1 MKGLYRFLMLITL
14 FISAGITSVYA
25 QDDGKRRITGTV
37 TDENGQPLPGAY
49 VYIKGTEVG
58 TTTNLDGMYV
68 IDINQTDELTFSFI
82 SYLEQTIKPRSSSN
96 TLNVSLKPDTNALE
110 EAVAVAYGAQKRQ
123 AIVSS
128 LSTITTD
135 DLKVTSTNI
144 TSSIQGQLPGLIA
157 VQRNAEPGRDDAEFW
172 IRGVSSFKGGTSP
185 LVLVDGVERS
195 ITDLDADEIESFS
208 LLKDA
213 AATAMYGAEGA
224 NGVILVT
231 TKRGHIGKQQISLR
245 VEQNL
250 SVPYRIPDFVDS
262 WDYMRL
268 ANEALVN
275 DGMEPMYSDDVI
287 DLHESGADPDL
298 YPNAQWTDLI
308 ARTIHGQRYTL
319 SFRGGTENAKYF
331 VTGGYQQKD
340 GVFKKN
346 PESKYNSNFSYDRF
360 NLRSNIDL
368 KVSKTTQL
376 SIDLAGQYTA
386 RRTANRSPDD
396 VFVFMLHT
404 PPHLFPMV
412 YSDGTVSTYPG
423 GETDGN
429 NRNPYYMLYQ
439 QGYRR
444 EFQTNIQSRVNLRQ
458 DLHFITEGLSARGAV
473 SFDLE
478 NTLSKL
484 RNYGP
489 SKYHATGRDPET
501 GALIYNQIVAGSPDV
516 KEVEITGNTYD
527 RQIYVEA
534 ALEYNNTFAGKHA
547 VGAMLLY
554 NQKERQKNGEALVY
568 RTQGLVGRITYGYD
582 NRYFIEA
589 NFGYTGSE
597 TFAKKNRFGFFP
609 AVGASY
615 MISNESWYPEG
626 LKRVLSSAK
635 VRASFGRTGNDD
647 TGTSRFL
654 YRATFSESG
663 HTFNQGISSGGAT
676 NGLGA
681 GIYDLQFE
689 NLTLGWEI
697 EDKTNVGLDL
707 SFFNRAIQIQADY
720 FYNIRSAILLQ
731 RNTIPQY
738 AGFHQNP
745 WQNYGRVRNQGLDAS
760 IDMMKSFGD
769 WKVSARGTFTFA
781 RNKVLEIDELTPS
794 EEYQRVT
801 GTRINE
807 QELYIAER
815 LYTIDDFIVT
825 KNDNGTDAYTLRP
838 GLPQPALGGIIGPG
852 DIKYVDMNHDGII
865 DTNDKVRG
873 VGHPYQTPE
882 INFGFGFNVEWKG
895 IYASVFFSGVANT
908 SILLA
913 SGNSTFWPFNWGVEK
928 GNYRTAF
935 LDRWTTENPS
945 QDVVYPR
952 LHVGYGS
959 RAPGGS
965 VMVRSSASRMQ
976 RSDTSFLKR
985 PSGPSRSADCVS
997 ICSERTSACSTISSS
1012 GILNRVTGT
1021 RESAILCSIHSL
1033 SEFNLTSKKDK
1044 YEKIYIEN
1052 YSCRSSCS
1060 RRDYFVR
1067 LS

>member
-14 FISAGITSVYA
+14 FISAGMTSVYA

-49 VYIKGTEVG
+49 VYIKGTDVG

-82 SYLEQTIKPRSSSN
+82 SYLEQTIKPRSASN

-250 SVPYRIPDFVDS
+250 SIPYRIPDFVDS

-429 NRNPYYMLYQ
+429 NRNPYFMLYQ

-516 KEVEITGNTYD
+516 KQVEITGNTYD

-554 NQKERQKNGEALVY
+554 NQKERQKNNEALVY

-952 LHVGYGS
+952 LHVGYGNS
-959 RAPGGS
+959 INDEPSTWWLRDG
-965 VMVRSSASRMQ
+965 
-976 RSDTSFLKR
+976 SFLRLKNAEIGYVLPEKALR
-985 PSGPSRSADCVS
+985 TLKISGLRIYLLGENLCVFDH
-997 ICSERTSACSTISSS
+997 IKFWDPEQ
-1012 GILNRVTGT
+1012 GNRNKGV
-1021 RESAILCSIHSL
+1021 SYPMQHSFTL
-1033 SEFNLTSKKDK
+1033 GVQLDF
-1044 YEKIYIEN
+1044 
-1052 YSCRSSCS
+1052 
-1060 RRDYFVR
+1060 
-1067 LS
+1067 

>member
-96 TLNVSLKPDTNALE
+96 TLNVSLKPDTNAIE

-275 DGMEPMYSDDVI
+275 DGMEPLYSGDVI

-516 KEVEITGNTYD
+516 KQVEITGNTYD

-554 NQKERQKNGEALVY
+554 NQKERQKNNEALVY

-663 HTFNQGISSGGAT
+663 HTFNQGITSGGAN

-952 LHVGYGS
+952 LHVGYGNS
-959 RAPGGS
+959 INDEPSTWWLRDG
-965 VMVRSSASRMQ
+965 
-976 RSDTSFLKR
+976 SFLRLKNAEIGYVLPEKALR
-985 PSGPSRSADCVS
+985 TLKISGLRIYLLGENLCVFDH
-997 ICSERTSACSTISSS
+997 IKFWDPEQ
-1012 GILNRVTGT
+1012 GNRNKGV
-1021 RESAILCSIHSL
+1021 SYPMQHSFTL
-1033 SEFNLTSKKDK
+1033 GVQLDF
-1044 YEKIYIEN
+1044 
-1052 YSCRSSCS
+1052 
-1060 RRDYFVR
+1060 
-1067 LS
+1067 

>member
-82 SYLEQTIKPRSSSN
+82 SYLEQTIKPRSASN

-275 DGMEPMYSDDVI
+275 DGMEPLYSDDVI

-423 GETDGN
+423 GETDAN

-516 KEVEITGNTYD
+516 KQVEITGNTYD

-554 NQKERQKNGEALVY
+554 NQKERQKNNEALVY

-825 KNDNGTDAYTLRP
+825 KNDNGSDAYTLRP

-952 LHVGYGS
+952 LHVGYGNS
-959 RAPGGS
+959 INDEPSTWWLRDG
-965 VMVRSSASRMQ
+965 
-976 RSDTSFLKR
+976 SFLRLKNAEIGYVLPEKALR
-985 PSGPSRSADCVS
+985 TLKISGLRIYLLGENLCVFDH
-997 ICSERTSACSTISSS
+997 IKFWDPEQ
-1012 GILNRVTGT
+1012 GNRNKGV
-1021 RESAILCSIHSL
+1021 SYPMQHSFTL
-1033 SEFNLTSKKDK
+1033 GVQLDF
-1044 YEKIYIEN
+1044 
-1052 YSCRSSCS
+1052 
-1060 RRDYFVR
+1060 
-1067 LS
+1067 

>member
-1 MKGLYRFLMLITL
+1 MKGINKFLLFITL
-14 FISAGITSVYA
+14 FISAGISSVYA

-37 TDENGQPLPGAY
+37 SDENGQPLPGAY
-49 VYIKGTEVG
+49 VYIKDTQVG
-58 TTTNLDGMYV
+58 TTANLDGMYV
-68 IDINQTDELTFSFI
+68 IDIDPSDELTFSFI
-82 SYLEQTIKPRSSSN
+82 GYLEQTLKPGKGS
-96 TLNVSLKPDTNALE
+96 TLNVSLQPDSNAIE

-123 AIVSS
+123 AVVSA

-195 ITDLDADEIESFS
+195 ISDLDADEIDSFS

-245 VEQNL
+245 VEQNI

-268 ANEALVN
+268 ANEASFN
-275 DGMEPMYSDDVI
+275 DGLDPTKYPDDLI
-287 DLHESGADPDL
+287 ALYESNADPDL
-298 YPNAQWTDLI
+298 YPNSQWTDLI
-308 ARTIHGQRYTL
+308 ARTVHGQRYTL
-319 SFRGGTENAKYF
+319 NFRGGTENAKYF
-331 VTGGYQQKD
+331 VSAGYQQKD

-376 SIDLAGQYTA
+376 SVDLAGQYTM

-404 PPHLFPMV
+404 PPHLFPFV
-412 YSDGTVSTYPG
+412 YSDGSVSTYEK
-423 GETDGN
+423 ETDGN

-458 DLHFITEGLSARGAV
+458 DLKFITEGLSARAAV

-478 NTLSKL
+478 ETLYKL
-484 RNYGP
+484 RDYHP
-489 SKYHATGRDPET
+489 SKYHALSRDETTGE
-501 GALIYNQIVAGSPDV
+501 LILNTVYNGSPDV
-516 KEVEITGNTYD
+516 DQVKITSSGYD
-527 RQIYVEA
+527 RQIYIEA
-534 ALEYNNTFAGKHA
+534 AIEYNRTFAGKHA
-547 VGAMLLY
+547 VGAMVLY
-554 NQKERQKNGEALVY
+554 NQKERQKYNDALTY
-568 RTQGLVGRITYGYD
+568 RTQGLVGRVTYGYD

-609 AVGASY
+609 AVGVSY

-626 LKRVLSSAK
+626 LKNVLSSAK
-635 VRASFGRTGNDD
+635 IRASVGRTGNDD

-663 HTFNQGISSGGAT
+663 HTFNQGITSGGAS

-731 RNTIPQY
+731 RNTIPGY

-745 WQNYGRVRNQGLDAS
+745 WQNYGRVRNQGVDAS
-760 IDMMKSFGD
+760 IDMMKQFGD
-769 WKVSARGTFTFA
+769 WKISARGTFTFA

-815 LYTIDDFIVT
+815 LYTEDDFIRST
-825 KNDNGTDAYTLRP
+825 NTNGTYAYTLRP

-873 VGHPYQTPE
+873 VGHPYKNPE
-882 INFGFGFNVEWKG
+882 INYGFGFNVEWKG

-908 SILLA
+908 SVLLA

-935 LDRWTTENPS
+935 LDRWTAENPR
-945 QDVVYPR
+945 QDVTYPR
-952 LHVGYGS
+952 LHVGYGNS
-959 RAPGGS
+959 INDEPSTWWLRDG
-965 VMVRSSASRMQ
+965 
-976 RSDTSFLKR
+976 SFLRLKNAEIGYVLPEKALKTLR
-985 PSGPSRSADCVS
+985 ISGLRIYLLGENLAVFDHIKFWDPEQGNRNKGVS
-997 ICSERTSACSTISSS
+997 YPMS
-1012 GILNRVTGT
+1012 
-1021 RESAILCSIHSL
+1021 HSFTL
-1033 SEFNLTSKKDK
+1033 GVELDF
-1044 YEKIYIEN
+1044 
-1052 YSCRSSCS
+1052 
-1060 RRDYFVR
+1060 
-1067 LS
+1067 

>member
-82 SYLEQTIKPRSSSN
+82 SYLEQTIKPRSASN

-516 KEVEITGNTYD
+516 KQVEITGNTYD

-554 NQKERQKNGEALVY
+554 NQKERQKNNEALVY

-873 VGHPYQTPE
+873 VGHPYKTPE

-952 LHVGYGS
+952 LHVGYGNS
-959 RAPGGS
+959 INDEPSTWWLRDG
-965 VMVRSSASRMQ
+965 
-976 RSDTSFLKR
+976 SFLRLKNAEIGYVLPEKALR
-985 PSGPSRSADCVS
+985 TLKISGLRIYLLGENLCVFDH
-997 ICSERTSACSTISSS
+997 IKFWDPEQ
-1012 GILNRVTGT
+1012 GNRNKGV
-1021 RESAILCSIHSL
+1021 SYPMQHSFTL
-1033 SEFNLTSKKDK
+1033 GVQLDF
-1044 YEKIYIEN
+1044 
-1052 YSCRSSCS
+1052 
-1060 RRDYFVR
+1060 
-1067 LS
+1067 

>member
-82 SYLEQTIKPRSSSN
+82 SYLEQTIKPRSASN

-275 DGMEPMYSDDVI
+275 DGMEPMYSGDVI

-423 GETDGN
+423 GETDAN

-516 KEVEITGNTYD
+516 KQVEITGNTYD

-554 NQKERQKNGEALVY
+554 NQKERQKNNEALVY

-825 KNDNGTDAYTLRP
+825 KNDNGSDAYTLRP

-952 LHVGYGS
+952 LHVGYGNS
-959 RAPGGS
+959 INDEPSTWWLRDG
-965 VMVRSSASRMQ
+965 
-976 RSDTSFLKR
+976 SFLRLKNAEIGYVLPEKALR
-985 PSGPSRSADCVS
+985 TLKISGLRIYLLGENLCVFDH
-997 ICSERTSACSTISSS
+997 IKFWDPEQ
-1012 GILNRVTGT
+1012 GNRNKGV
-1021 RESAILCSIHSL
+1021 SYPMQHSFTL
-1033 SEFNLTSKKDK
+1033 GVQLDF
-1044 YEKIYIEN
+1044 
-1052 YSCRSSCS
+1052 
-1060 RRDYFVR
+1060 
-1067 LS
+1067 

>member
-110 EAVAVAYGAQKRQ
+110 EAIAVAYGAQKRQ

-262 WDYMRL
+262 WDYMKL

-275 DGMEPMYSDDVI
+275 DGMEPMYSG
-287 DLHESGADPDL
+287 DLINLYESGADPDL

-376 SIDLAGQYTA
+376 SIDLAGQYTT

-423 GETDGN
+423 GETDAN

-501 GALIYNQIVAGSPDV
+501 GELIYNQIVAGSPDV
-516 KEVEITGNTYD
+516 KQVEITGNTYD

-554 NQKERQKNGEALVY
+554 NQKERQKNNEALVY

-760 IDMMKSFGD
+760 VDMMKSFGD
-769 WKVSARGTFTFA
+769 WKISARGTFTFA

-825 KNDNGTDAYTLRP
+825 KNDNGTDSYTLRP

-852 DIKYVDMNHDGII
+852 DIKYVDMNHDGVI

-873 VGHPYQTPE
+873 VGHPYKTPE

-895 IYASVFFSGVANT
+895 LYASVFFSGVANT

-935 LDRWTTENPS
+935 LNRWTTENPS

-952 LHVGYGS
+952 LHVGYGNS
-959 RAPGGS
+959 INDEPSTWWLRDG
-965 VMVRSSASRMQ
+965 
-976 RSDTSFLKR
+976 SFLRLKNAEIGYVLPEKALR
-985 PSGPSRSADCVS
+985 TLKISGLRIYLLGENLCVFDH
-997 ICSERTSACSTISSS
+997 IKFWDPEQ
-1012 GILNRVTGT
+1012 GNRNKGV
-1021 RESAILCSIHSL
+1021 SYPMQHSFTL
-1033 SEFNLTSKKDK
+1033 GVQLDF
-1044 YEKIYIEN
+1044 
-1052 YSCRSSCS
+1052 
-1060 RRDYFVR
+1060 
-1067 LS
+1067 

>member
-275 DGMEPMYSDDVI
+275 DGMEPLYSGDVI

-516 KEVEITGNTYD
+516 KQVEITGNTYD

-554 NQKERQKNGEALVY
+554 NQKERQKNNEALVY

-825 KNDNGTDAYTLRP
+825 KNDNDTDAYTLRP

-952 LHVGYGS
+952 LHVGYGNS
-959 RAPGGS
+959 INDEPSTWWLRDG
-965 VMVRSSASRMQ
+965 
-976 RSDTSFLKR
+976 SFLRLKNAEIGYVLPEKALR
-985 PSGPSRSADCVS
+985 TLKISGLRIYLLGENLCVFDH
-997 ICSERTSACSTISSS
+997 IKFWDPEQ
-1012 GILNRVTGT
+1012 GNRNKGV
-1021 RESAILCSIHSL
+1021 SYPMQHSFTL
-1033 SEFNLTSKKDK
+1033 GVQLDF
-1044 YEKIYIEN
+1044 
-1052 YSCRSSCS
+1052 
-1060 RRDYFVR
+1060 
-1067 LS
+1067 

>member
-1 MKGLYRFLMLITL
+1 MKGLYRFLMLIAL
-14 FISAGITSVYA
+14 FVSAGISSVYA

-68 IDINQTDELTFSFI
+68 IDINPRDELTFSFI
-82 SYLEQTIKPRSSSN
+82 SYLEQTIRPTSSSN
-96 TLNVSLKPDTNALE
+96 TLNVTLQPDSNALE
-110 EAVAVAYGAQKRQ
+110 EAIAVAYGAQKRQ

-268 ANEALVN
+268 ANEALWN
-275 DGMEPMYSDDVI
+275 DGMEPMYSDELI
-287 DLHESGADPDL
+287 DLYESGVDPDL

-308 ARTIHGQRYTL
+308 ARTIHGQRYTA
-319 SFRGGTENAKYF
+319 SFRGGTENARYF

-346 PESKYNSNFSYDRF
+346 PESLYNSNFSYDRF

-368 KVSKTTQL
+368 RVSKTTQL
-376 SIDLAGQYTA
+376 SVDLSAQYTA

-412 YSDGTVSTYPG
+412 YSNGAVSTYPN
-423 GETDGN
+423 GETDAN

-444 EFQTNIQSRVNLRQ
+444 EFQTNIQSKVNLRQ

-489 SKYHATGRDPET
+489 TKYHASARDPQT
-501 GALIYNQIVAGSPDV
+501 GELILKQIVPGSPDV

-527 RQIYVEA
+527 RQIYIEA

-547 VGAMLLY
+547 VGGMLLY

-568 RTQGLVGRITYGYD
+568 RTQGLVGRVTYGYD

-615 MISNESWYPEG
+615 MISNESWYPAG
-626 LKRVLSSAK
+626 LKDVLSSAK
-635 VRASFGRTGNDD
+635 IRASFGRTGNDD
-647 TGTSRFL
+647 TGGSRFL

-663 HTFNQGISSGGAT
+663 HTFNQGINQGGGT
-676 NGLGA
+676 NSVGGA

-689 NLTLGWEI
+689 NTTLGWEI
-697 EDKTNVGLDL
+697 EDKTNVGVDL

-731 RNTIPQY
+731 RNTVPSY
-738 AGFHQNP
+738 AGFHENP
-745 WQNYGRVRNQGLDAS
+745 WQNYGRVRNQGVDAS
-760 IDMMKSFGD
+760 IDMMKTFGN

-815 LYTIDDFIVT
+815 LYTIEDFIVSE
-825 KNDNGTDAYTLRP
+825 NDNGSPAYTLRP

-882 INFGFGFNVEWKG
+882 INYGFGFNVEWKG

-908 SILLA
+908 SVLLA

-935 LDRWTTENPS
+935 LDRWTAENPS

-952 LHVGYGS
+952 LHVGYGNS
-959 RAPGGS
+959 INDEPSTWWLRDG
-965 VMVRSSASRMQ
+965 
-976 RSDTSFLKR
+976 SFLRLKNAEIGYVF
-985 PSGPSRSADCVS
+985 P
-997 ICSERTSACSTISSS
+997 
-1012 GILNRVTGT
+1012 
-1021 RESAILCSIHSL
+1021 
-1033 SEFNLTSKKDK
+1033 
-1044 YEKIYIEN
+1044 EKITRALKISGLRVYLLGEN
-1052 YSCRSSCS
+1052 LAVFDHIKFWDPEQGNRNKGVSYPMQHSFTLGVQL
-1060 RRDYFVR
+1060 DF
-1067 LS
+1067 

>member
-82 SYLEQTIKPRSSSN
+82 SYLEQTIKPRSASN

-423 GETDGN
+423 GETDAN

-516 KEVEITGNTYD
+516 KQVEITGNTYD

-554 NQKERQKNGEALVY
+554 NQKERQKNNEALVY

-663 HTFNQGISSGGAT
+663 HTFNQGITSGGAT

-952 LHVGYGS
+952 LHVGYGNS
-959 RAPGGS
+959 INDEPSTWWLRDG
-965 VMVRSSASRMQ
+965 
-976 RSDTSFLKR
+976 SFLRLKNAEIGYVLPEKALR
-985 PSGPSRSADCVS
+985 TLKISGLRIYLLGENLCVFDH
-997 ICSERTSACSTISSS
+997 IKFWDPEQ
-1012 GILNRVTGT
+1012 GNRNKGV
-1021 RESAILCSIHSL
+1021 SYPMQHSFTL
-1033 SEFNLTSKKDK
+1033 GVQLDF
-1044 YEKIYIEN
+1044 
-1052 YSCRSSCS
+1052 
-1060 RRDYFVR
+1060 
-1067 LS
+1067 

>member
-82 SYLEQTIKPRSSSN
+82 SYLEQTIKPRSASN

-275 DGMEPMYSDDVI
+275 DGMEPLYSDDVI

-423 GETDGN
+423 GETDAN

-516 KEVEITGNTYD
+516 KQVEITGNTYD

-554 NQKERQKNGEALVY
+554 NQKERQKNNEALVY

-663 HTFNQGISSGGAT
+663 HTFNQGITSGGAN

-825 KNDNGTDAYTLRP
+825 KNDNGSDAYTLRP

-952 LHVGYGS
+952 LHVGYGNS
-959 RAPGGS
+959 INDEPSTWWLRDG
-965 VMVRSSASRMQ
+965 
-976 RSDTSFLKR
+976 SFLRLKNAEIGYVLPEKALR
-985 PSGPSRSADCVS
+985 TLKISGLRIYLLGENLCVFDH
-997 ICSERTSACSTISSS
+997 IKFWDPEQ
-1012 GILNRVTGT
+1012 GNRNKGV
-1021 RESAILCSIHSL
+1021 SYPMQHSFTL
-1033 SEFNLTSKKDK
+1033 GVQLDF
-1044 YEKIYIEN
+1044 
-1052 YSCRSSCS
+1052 
-1060 RRDYFVR
+1060 
-1067 LS
+1067 

>member
-1 MKGLYRFLMLITL
+1 MKGLYRFLMFIAL

-37 TDENGQPLPGAY
+37 TDEKGEPLPGAY
-49 VYIKGTEVG
+49 IYIKGTQVG
-58 TTTNLDGMYV
+58 TTTNLDGIYV
-68 IDINQTDELTFSFI
+68 IDIDSNQELTFSYI
-82 SYLEQTIKPRSSSN
+82 GYLEQILKPLPTSN
-96 TLNVSLKPDTNALE
+96 TLNVVLEPDSNALE
-110 EAVAVAYGAQKRQ
+110 EAVAVAYGAQKRE

-195 ITDLDADEIESFS
+195 ISDLDPDEIDSFS

-245 VEQNL
+245 IEHNL
-250 SVPYRIPDFVDS
+250 STPYRIPDFVDS

-268 ANEALVN
+268 ANEALFN
-275 DGMEPMYSDDVI
+275 DGMDQKYSE
-287 DLHESGADPDL
+287 DLINLYETGADPDL
-298 YPNAQWTDLI
+298 YPNSQWTDLI
-308 ARTIHGQRYTL
+308 ARTVHGQRYTL

-376 SIDLAGQYTA
+376 SIDLAGQYTT

-412 YSDGTVSTYPG
+412 YSDGSVATYEK
-423 GETDGN
+423 ETDVN

-444 EFQTNIQSRVNLRQ
+444 EFQTNIQSRINLRQ
-458 DLHFITEGLSARGAV
+458 DLHFITDGLSARGAV

-489 SKYHATGRDPET
+489 SKYHATGRDPDT
-501 GALIYNQIVAGSPDV
+501 GELILNQVYAGSPDV
-516 KEVEITGNTYD
+516 KQVEITGNTYD
-527 RQIYVEA
+527 RQIYIEA
-534 ALEYNNTFAGKHA
+534 AIEYNNVFAGKHA

-554 NQKERQKNGEALVY
+554 NQKERQKNADALVY
-568 RTQGLVGRITYGYD
+568 RTQGLVGRVTYGFD

-609 AVGASY
+609 AVGVSY
-615 MISNESWYPEG
+615 MISNESWYPSNF
-626 LKRVLSSAK
+626 KKVLSSAK
-635 VRASFGRTGNDD
+635 IRASFGRTGNDD

-663 HTFNQGISSGGAT
+663 HTFNQGITDGGAT

-707 SFFNRAIQIQADY
+707 GFFNRAIQIQADY
-720 FYNIRSAILLQ
+720 FYNIRSSILLQ
-731 RNTIPQY
+731 RNTVPSY
-738 AGFHQNP
+738 AGFHENP
-745 WQNYGRVRNQGLDAS
+745 WQNYGRVRNQGVDAS
-760 IDMMKSFGD
+760 VDMVKSFGD

-807 QELYIAER
+807 QEVYIAER
-815 LYTIDDFIVT
+815 LYTEADFIRT
-825 KNDNGTDAYTLRP
+825 TNSNGTYSYTLRP
-838 GLPQPALGGIIGPG
+838 GLPQPALGGLIGPG

-873 VGHPYQTPE
+873 VGHPYNTPE

-895 IYASVFFSGVANT
+895 IYASIFFSGVANT
-908 SILLA
+908 SILLGE
-913 SGNSTFWPFNWGVEK
+913 GNSTFWPFNWGVEK

-935 LDRWTTENPS
+935 LDRWTAENPS

-952 LHVGYGS
+952 LHTGYGNS
-959 RAPGGS
+959 INDEPSTWWLRDG
-965 VMVRSSASRMQ
+965 
-976 RSDTSFLKR
+976 SFLRLKNAEIGYVLPEKALKAIKLHGLR
-985 PSGPSRSADCVS
+985 VYLLGENLAVWDHVKFWDPEQGNRNKGVS
-997 ICSERTSACSTISSS
+997 YPMS
-1012 GILNRVTGT
+1012 
-1021 RESAILCSIHSL
+1021 HSFTL
-1033 SEFNLTSKKDK
+1033 GVEIDF
-1044 YEKIYIEN
+1044 
-1052 YSCRSSCS
+1052 
-1060 RRDYFVR
+1060 
-1067 LS
+1067 

>member
-82 SYLEQTIKPRSSSN
+82 SYLEQTIKPRSASN

-275 DGMEPMYSDDVI
+275 DGMEPLYSDDVI

-429 NRNPYYMLYQ
+429 NRNPYFMLYQ

-501 GALIYNQIVAGSPDV
+501 GALIYDQIVAGSPDV
-516 KEVEITGNTYD
+516 KQVEITGNTYD

-554 NQKERQKNGEALVY
+554 NQKERQKNNEALVY

-825 KNDNGTDAYTLRP
+825 KNDNGSDAYTLRP

-952 LHVGYGS
+952 LHVGYGNS
-959 RAPGGS
+959 INDEPSTWWLRDG
-965 VMVRSSASRMQ
+965 
-976 RSDTSFLKR
+976 SFLRLKNAEIGYVLPEKALR
-985 PSGPSRSADCVS
+985 TLKISGLRIYLLGENLCVFDH
-997 ICSERTSACSTISSS
+997 IKFWDPEQ
-1012 GILNRVTGT
+1012 GNRNKGV
-1021 RESAILCSIHSL
+1021 SYPMQHSFTL
-1033 SEFNLTSKKDK
+1033 GVQLDF
-1044 YEKIYIEN
+1044 
-1052 YSCRSSCS
+1052 
-1060 RRDYFVR
+1060 
-1067 LS
+1067 

>member
-1 MKGLYRFLMLITL
+1 MKGINKFLLFITL
-14 FISAGITSVYA
+14 FISAGISSVYA

-37 TDENGQPLPGAY
+37 SDENGQPLPGAY
-49 VYIKGTEVG
+49 VYIKDTQVG
-58 TTTNLDGMYV
+58 TTANLDGMYV
-68 IDINQTDELTFSFI
+68 IDIDPSDELTFSFI
-82 SYLEQTIKPRSSSN
+82 GYLEQTLKPGKGS
-96 TLNVSLKPDTNALE
+96 TLNVSLQPDSNAIE

-123 AIVSS
+123 AVVSA

-195 ITDLDADEIESFS
+195 ISDLDADEIDSFS

-245 VEQNL
+245 VEQNI

-268 ANEALVN
+268 ANEASFN
-275 DGMEPMYSDDVI
+275 DGLDPTKYPDDLI
-287 DLHESGADPDL
+287 ALYESNADPDL
-298 YPNAQWTDLI
+298 YPNSQWTDLI
-308 ARTIHGQRYTL
+308 ARTVHGQRYTL
-319 SFRGGTENAKYF
+319 NFRGGTENAKYF
-331 VTGGYQQKD
+331 VSAGYQQKD

-376 SIDLAGQYTA
+376 SVDLAGQYTM

-404 PPHLFPMV
+404 PPHLFPFV
-412 YSDGTVSTYPG
+412 YSDGSVSTYEK
-423 GETDGN
+423 ETDGN

-458 DLHFITEGLSARGAV
+458 DLKFITEGLSARAAV

-478 NTLSKL
+478 ETLYKL
-484 RNYGP
+484 RDYHP
-489 SKYHATGRDPET
+489 SRYHALSRDETTGE
-501 GALIYNQIVAGSPDV
+501 LILHTVYNGSPDV
-516 KEVEITGNTYD
+516 DQVKITSSGYD
-527 RQIYVEA
+527 RQIYIEA
-534 ALEYNNTFAGKHA
+534 AIEYNRTFAGKHA
-547 VGAMLLY
+547 VGAMVLY
-554 NQKERQKNGEALVY
+554 NQKERQKYNDALTY
-568 RTQGLVGRITYGYD
+568 RTQGLVGRVTYGYD

-609 AVGASY
+609 AVGVSY

-626 LKRVLSSAK
+626 LKNVLSSAK
-635 VRASFGRTGNDD
+635 IRASVGRTGNDD

-663 HTFNQGISSGGAT
+663 HTFNQGITSGGAS

-731 RNTIPQY
+731 RNTIPGY

-745 WQNYGRVRNQGLDAS
+745 WQNYGRVRNQGVDAS
-760 IDMMKSFGD
+760 IDMMKQFGD
-769 WKVSARGTFTFA
+769 WKISARGTFTFA

-815 LYTIDDFIVT
+815 LYTEDDFIRST
-825 KNDNGTDAYTLRP
+825 NTNGTYAYTLRP

-873 VGHPYQTPE
+873 VGHPYKNPE
-882 INFGFGFNVEWKG
+882 INYGFGFNVEWKG

-908 SILLA
+908 SVLLA

-935 LDRWTTENPS
+935 LDRWTAENPR
-945 QDVVYPR
+945 QDVTYPR
-952 LHVGYGS
+952 LHVGYGNS
-959 RAPGGS
+959 INDEPSTWWLRDG
-965 VMVRSSASRMQ
+965 
-976 RSDTSFLKR
+976 SFLRLKNAEIGYVLPEKALKTLR
-985 PSGPSRSADCVS
+985 ISGLRIYLLGENLAVFDHIKFWDPEQGNRNKGVS
-997 ICSERTSACSTISSS
+997 YPMS
-1012 GILNRVTGT
+1012 
-1021 RESAILCSIHSL
+1021 HSFTL
-1033 SEFNLTSKKDK
+1033 GVELDF
-1044 YEKIYIEN
+1044 
-1052 YSCRSSCS
+1052 
-1060 RRDYFVR
+1060 
-1067 LS
+1067 

>member
-275 DGMEPMYSDDVI
+275 DGMEPLYSGDVI

-429 NRNPYYMLYQ
+429 NRNPYFMLYQ

-516 KEVEITGNTYD
+516 KQVEITGNTYD

-554 NQKERQKNGEALVY
+554 NQKERQKNNEALVY

-825 KNDNGTDAYTLRP
+825 KNDNDTDAYTLRP

-952 LHVGYGS
+952 LHVGYGNS
-959 RAPGGS
+959 INDEPSTWWLRDG
-965 VMVRSSASRMQ
+965 
-976 RSDTSFLKR
+976 SFLRLKNAEIGYVLPEKALR
-985 PSGPSRSADCVS
+985 TLKISGLRIYLLGENLCVFDH
-997 ICSERTSACSTISSS
+997 IKFWDPEQ
-1012 GILNRVTGT
+1012 GNRNKGV
-1021 RESAILCSIHSL
+1021 SYPMQHSFTL
-1033 SEFNLTSKKDK
+1033 GVQLDF
-1044 YEKIYIEN
+1044 
-1052 YSCRSSCS
+1052 
-1060 RRDYFVR
+1060 
-1067 LS
+1067 

>member
-96 TLNVSLKPDTNALE
+96 TLNVSLKPDANALE
-110 EAVAVAYGAQKRQ
+110 EAIAVAYGAQKRQ

-262 WDYMRL
+262 WDYMKL

-275 DGMEPMYSDDVI
+275 DGMEPMYSG
-287 DLHESGADPDL
+287 DLINLYESGADPDL

-376 SIDLAGQYTA
+376 SIDLAGQYTT

-423 GETDGN
+423 GETDAN

-554 NQKERQKNGEALVY
+554 NQKERQKNNEALVY

-760 IDMMKSFGD
+760 VDMMKSFGD
-769 WKVSARGTFTFA
+769 WKISARGTFTFA

-825 KNDNGTDAYTLRP
+825 KNDNGTDSYTLRP

-935 LDRWTTENPS
+935 LNRWTTENPS

-952 LHVGYGS
+952 LHVGYGNS
-959 RAPGGS
+959 INDEPSTWWLRDG
-965 VMVRSSASRMQ
+965 
-976 RSDTSFLKR
+976 SFLRLKNAEIGYVLPEKALR
-985 PSGPSRSADCVS
+985 TLKISGLRIYLLGENLCVFDH
-997 ICSERTSACSTISSS
+997 IKFWDPEQ
-1012 GILNRVTGT
+1012 GNRNKGV
-1021 RESAILCSIHSL
+1021 SYPMQHSFTL
-1033 SEFNLTSKKDK
+1033 GVQLDF
-1044 YEKIYIEN
+1044 
-1052 YSCRSSCS
+1052 
-1060 RRDYFVR
+1060 
-1067 LS
+1067 

>member
-1 MKGLYRFLMLITL
+1 MRRNHPYNVSIHYNKSITLNNHSMKGINRFLLLITL
-14 FISAGITSVYA
+14 FVSAGISSVYA

-37 TDENGQPLPGAY
+37 SDENGQPLPGAY
-49 VYIKGTEVG
+49 VYIKDTQVG
-58 TTTNLDGMYV
+58 TTANLDGMYV
-68 IDINQTDELTFSFI
+68 IDIDPSDELTFSFI
-82 SYLEQTIKPRSSSN
+82 GYLEQTLKPGKSS
-96 TLNVSLKPDTNALE
+96 TMNVSLQPDSNALE

-123 AIVSS
+123 AVVSA

-195 ITDLDADEIESFS
+195 ISDLDADEIDSFS

-268 ANEALVN
+268 ANEASFN
-275 DGMEPMYSDDVI
+275 DGLDPTKYPDDLI
-287 DLHESGADPDL
+287 ALYESGADPDL
-298 YPNAQWTDLI
+298 YPNSQWTDLI
-308 ARTIHGQRYTL
+308 ARTVHGQRYTL
-319 SFRGGTENAKYF
+319 NFRGGTENAKYF
-331 VTGGYQQKD
+331 VSAGYQQKD

-376 SIDLAGQYTA
+376 SVDLAGQYTM

-404 PPHLFPMV
+404 PPHLFPFV
-412 YSDGTVSTYPG
+412 YSDGSVSTYEK
-423 GETDGN
+423 ETDGN

-458 DLHFITEGLSARGAV
+458 DLKFITEGLSARAAV
-473 SFDLE
+473 SFDLKE
-478 NTLSKL
+478 TLYKL
-484 RNYGP
+484 RDYHP
-489 SKYHATGRDPET
+489 SKYHAIGRDET
-501 GALIYNQIVAGSPDV
+501 TGELILNTVYNGSPDV
-516 KEVEITGNTYD
+516 DQVKITSSGYD
-527 RQIYVEA
+527 RQIYIEA
-534 ALEYNNTFAGKHA
+534 AIEYNRTFAGKHA
-547 VGAMLLY
+547 VGAMVLY
-554 NQKERQKNGEALVY
+554 NQKERQKYDDALTY
-568 RTQGLVGRITYGYD
+568 RTQGLVGRVTYGYD

-609 AVGASY
+609 AVGVSY

-626 LKRVLSSAK
+626 LKNVLSSAK
-635 VRASFGRTGNDD
+635 IRASVGRTGNDD

-663 HTFNQGISSGGAT
+663 HTFNQGITSGGAS

-731 RNTIPQY
+731 RNTIPGY
-738 AGFHQNP
+738 AGFHEKP
-745 WQNYGRVRNQGLDAS
+745 WQNYGRVRNQGVDAS
-760 IDMMKSFGD
+760 IDMMKQFGD
-769 WKVSARGTFTFA
+769 WKISARGTFTFA
-781 RNKVLEIDELTPS
+781 RNKVLEIDELTPD

-807 QELYIAER
+807 QEVYIAER
-815 LYTIDDFIVT
+815 LYTEDDFIRST
-825 KNDNGTDAYTLRP
+825 NTNGTYAYTLRP
-838 GLPQPALGGIIGPG
+838 GLPTPTFGGIIGPG

-865 DTNDKVRG
+865 DTKDKVRG
-873 VGHPYQTPE
+873 VGHPYKNPE
-882 INFGFGFNVEWKG
+882 INYGFGFNVEWKG

-935 LDRWTTENPS
+935 LDRWTADNPR
-945 QDVVYPR
+945 QDVTYPR
-952 LHVGYGS
+952 LHVGYGNS
-959 RAPGGS
+959 INDEPSTWWLRDG
-965 VMVRSSASRMQ
+965 
-976 RSDTSFLKR
+976 SFLRLKNAEIGYVLPEKALKTLR
-985 PSGPSRSADCVS
+985 ISGLRFYLLGENLAVFDHVKFWDPEQGNRNKGVS
-997 ICSERTSACSTISSS
+997 YPMS
-1012 GILNRVTGT
+1012 
-1021 RESAILCSIHSL
+1021 HSFTL
-1033 SEFNLTSKKDK
+1033 GVELDF
-1044 YEKIYIEN
+1044 
-1052 YSCRSSCS
+1052 
-1060 RRDYFVR
+1060 
-1067 LS
+1067 

>member
-1 MKGLYRFLMLITL
+1 MKGFYRFLMSVTL
-14 FISAGITSVYA
+14 FVSTGLCSVYA

-37 TDENGQPLPGAY
+37 TDENGGPLPGAY

-68 IDINQTDELTFSFI
+68 IDISPKDQLTFNFI
-82 SYLEQTIKPRSSSN
+82 GFLEKTVTPRQNN
-96 TLNVSLKPDTNALE
+96 TLNVQLTPDALMAE
-110 EAVAVAYGAQKRQ
+110 EAVVVAYGAQKRQ
-123 AIVSS
+123 AVVSS
-128 LSTITTD
+128 LSTITSD

-157 VQRNAEPGRDDAEFW
+157 VQRNSEPGRDDAEFW

-185 LVLVDGVERS
+185 LVLVDGVPRS
-195 ITDLDADEIESFS
+195 ISDLDADEIESFS

-224 NGVILVT
+224 NGVIIVT
-231 TKRGHIGKQQISLR
+231 TKRGQISKPKIQLR
-245 VEQNL
+245 IEQNL
-250 SVPYRIPDFVDS
+250 SVPYRIPQFVDS

-268 ANEALVN
+268 ANEACYN
-275 DGMEPMYSDDVI
+275 DGMDKKYSDELI
-287 DLHESGADPDL
+287 SLYEQGADNDL
-298 YPNAQWTDLI
+298 YPNAKWTDLI
-308 ARTIHGQRYTL
+308 ARTVHGQRYTL
-319 SFRGGTENAKYF
+319 NFRGGAENAKYF
-331 VTGGYQQKD
+331 VSAGYQQKD
-340 GVFKKN
+340 GVFKQN

-376 SIDLAGQYTA
+376 SIDLAGQYTM

-412 YSDGTVSTYPG
+412 YSDGSVSTYEK
-423 GETDGN
+423 ETDAN

-444 EFQTNIQSRVNLRQ
+444 EYTTKIQSKVNLNQ
-458 DLHFITEGLSARGAV
+458 DLKFITKGLSARAAV

-478 NTLSKL
+478 SGASKL

-501 GALIYNQIVAGSPDV
+501 GELILNQIVAGSPDV
-516 KEVEITGNTYD
+516 KEVEFTGSSYN
-527 RQIYVEA
+527 RKIYIEA
-534 ALEYNNTFAGKHA
+534 ALQYNNVFAGKHA
-547 VGAMLLY
+547 VGAMVLY
-554 NQKERQKNGEALVY
+554 NQKETQKHDVVLQY
-568 RTQGLVGRITYGYD
+568 RKQGIVGRVTYGYD

-615 MISNESWYPEG
+615 VISNEKWYPQSV
-626 LKRVLSSAK
+626 KDVLSSAK
-635 VRASFGRTGNDD
+635 IRASFGRTGNDD

-654 YRATFSESG
+654 YRATFSQSG
-663 HTFNQGISSGGAT
+663 HTFNQGIASNGAS

-681 GIYDLQFE
+681 GIYDLQFVNE
-689 NLTLGWEI
+689 TLGWEI

-707 SFFNRAIQIQADY
+707 AFFDRAIQIQADY
-720 FYNIRSAILLQ
+720 FYNVRSNILLQ
-731 RNTIPQY
+731 RNTIPGY
-738 AGFHQNP
+738 AGFHEKP
-745 WQNYGRVRNQGLDAS
+745 WQNYGKVLNQGVDAS
-760 IDMMKSFGD
+760 IDMTKRFGD
-769 WKVSARGTFTFA
+769 WKLSARGTFTFA
-781 RNKVLEIDELTPS
+781 RNKVLEIDELPPT

-807 QELYIAER
+807 QTLYIAER
-815 LYTIDDFIVT
+815 LYTEDDFIRSM
-825 KNDNGTDAYTLRP
+825 NDNGTYSYQLRP
-838 GLPQPALGGIIGPG
+838 GLPVPALGGLVGPG
-852 DIKYVDMNHDGII
+852 DIKYVDMNNDGII
-865 DTNDKVRG
+865 DSNDMVRG

-882 INFGFGFNVEWKG
+882 INYGFGFNAEWKG

-935 LDRWTTENPS
+935 LDRWTEDNPS
-945 QDVVYPR
+945 QDVFSPR
-952 LHVGYGS
+952 LHVGYGNS
-959 RAPGGS
+959 INDEPSTWWLRDG
-965 VMVRSSASRMQ
+965 
-976 RSDTSFLKR
+976 SFLRLKNVEI
-985 PSGPSRSADCVS
+985 GY
-997 ICSERTSACSTISSS
+997 
-1012 GILNRVTGT
+1012 ILP
-1021 RESAILCSIHSL
+1021 
-1033 SEFNLTSKKDK
+1033 
-1044 YEKIYIEN
+1044 EKAL
-1052 YSCRSSCS
+1052 RA
-1060 RRDYFVR
+1060 VR
-1067 LS
+1067 LSGVRIYLLGENLAVFDKIKFWDPEQGNRNKGVSYPMSHSFSIGVEVNF

>member
-82 SYLEQTIKPRSSSN
+82 SYLEQTIKPRSASN

-250 SVPYRIPDFVDS
+250 SIPYRIPDFVDS

-423 GETDGN
+423 GETDAN
-429 NRNPYYMLYQ
+429 IRNPYYMLYQ

-516 KEVEITGNTYD
+516 KQVEITGNTYD

-554 NQKERQKNGEALVY
+554 NQKERQKNNEALVY

-873 VGHPYQTPE
+873 VGHPYKTPE

-952 LHVGYGS
+952 LHVGYGNS
-959 RAPGGS
+959 INDEPSTWWLRDGS
-965 VMVRSSASRMQ
+965 VLRLKNAEIGYVLPEKALRTLKISGLRIYLLGENLCVFDHIKFWDPEQGNRNKGVSYPMQ
-976 RSDTSFLKR
+976 HSFTL
-985 PSGPSRSADCVS
+985 GVQLD
-997 ICSERTSACSTISSS
+997 
-1012 GILNRVTGT
+1012 
-1021 RESAILCSIHSL
+1021 
-1033 SEFNLTSKKDK
+1033 F
-1044 YEKIYIEN
+1044 
-1052 YSCRSSCS
+1052 
-1060 RRDYFVR
+1060 
-1067 LS
+1067 

>member
-275 DGMEPMYSDDVI
+275 DGMEPLYSGDVI

-516 KEVEITGNTYD
+516 KQVEITGNTYD

-554 NQKERQKNGEALVY
+554 NQKERQKNNEALVY

-663 HTFNQGISSGGAT
+663 HTFNQGITSGGAN

-952 LHVGYGS
+952 LHVGYGNS
-959 RAPGGS
+959 INDEPSTWWLRDG
-965 VMVRSSASRMQ
+965 
-976 RSDTSFLKR
+976 SFLRLKNAEIGYVLPEKALR
-985 PSGPSRSADCVS
+985 TLKISGLRIYLLGENLCVFDH
-997 ICSERTSACSTISSS
+997 IKFWDPEQ
-1012 GILNRVTGT
+1012 GNRNKGV
-1021 RESAILCSIHSL
+1021 SYPMQHSFTL
-1033 SEFNLTSKKDK
+1033 GVQLDF
-1044 YEKIYIEN
+1044 
-1052 YSCRSSCS
+1052 
-1060 RRDYFVR
+1060 
-1067 LS
+1067 

>member
-110 EAVAVAYGAQKRQ
+110 EAIAVAYGAQKRQ

-423 GETDGN
+423 GETDAN

-554 NQKERQKNGEALVY
+554 NQKERQKNNEALVY

-720 FYNIRSAILLQ
+720 FYNIRSSILLQ

-952 LHVGYGS
+952 LHVGYGNS
-959 RAPGGS
+959 INDEPSTWWLRDG
-965 VMVRSSASRMQ
+965 
-976 RSDTSFLKR
+976 SFLRLKNAEIGYVLPEKALR
-985 PSGPSRSADCVS
+985 TLKISGLRIYLLGENLCVFDH
-997 ICSERTSACSTISSS
+997 IKFWDPEQ
-1012 GILNRVTGT
+1012 GNRNKGV
-1021 RESAILCSIHSL
+1021 SYPMQHSFTL
-1033 SEFNLTSKKDK
+1033 GVQLDF
-1044 YEKIYIEN
+1044 
-1052 YSCRSSCS
+1052 
-1060 RRDYFVR
+1060 
-1067 LS
+1067 

>member
-14 FISAGITSVYA
+14 FISAGMTSVYA

-82 SYLEQTIKPRSSSN
+82 SYLEQTIKPRSASN

-275 DGMEPMYSDDVI
+275 DGMEPLYSGDVI

-516 KEVEITGNTYD
+516 KQVEITGNTYD

-554 NQKERQKNGEALVY
+554 NQKERQKNNEALVY

-952 LHVGYGS
+952 LHVGYGNS
-959 RAPGGS
+959 INDEPSTWWLRDG
-965 VMVRSSASRMQ
+965 
-976 RSDTSFLKR
+976 SFLRLKNAEIGYVLPEKALR
-985 PSGPSRSADCVS
+985 TLKISGLRIYLLGENLCVFDH
-997 ICSERTSACSTISSS
+997 IKFWDPEQ
-1012 GILNRVTGT
+1012 GNRNKGV
-1021 RESAILCSIHSL
+1021 SYPMQHSFTL
-1033 SEFNLTSKKDK
+1033 GVQLDF
-1044 YEKIYIEN
+1044 
-1052 YSCRSSCS
+1052 
-1060 RRDYFVR
+1060 
-1067 LS
+1067 

>member
-14 FISAGITSVYA
+14 FISAGMTSVYA

-82 SYLEQTIKPRSSSN
+82 SYLEQTIKPRSASN

-250 SVPYRIPDFVDS
+250 SIPYRIPDFVDS

-429 NRNPYYMLYQ
+429 NRNPYFMLYQ

-516 KEVEITGNTYD
+516 KQVEITGNTYD

-554 NQKERQKNGEALVY
+554 NQKERQKNNEALVY

-825 KNDNGTDAYTLRP
+825 KNDNGTDSYALRP

-952 LHVGYGS
+952 LHVGYGNS
-959 RAPGGS
+959 INDEPSTWWLRDG
-965 VMVRSSASRMQ
+965 
-976 RSDTSFLKR
+976 SFLRLKNAEIGYVLPEKALR
-985 PSGPSRSADCVS
+985 TLKISGLRIYLLGENLCVFDH
-997 ICSERTSACSTISSS
+997 IKFWDPEQ
-1012 GILNRVTGT
+1012 GNRNKGV
-1021 RESAILCSIHSL
+1021 SYPMQHSFTL
-1033 SEFNLTSKKDK
+1033 GVQLDF
-1044 YEKIYIEN
+1044 
-1052 YSCRSSCS
+1052 
-1060 RRDYFVR
+1060 
-1067 LS
+1067 

>member
-1 MKGLYRFLMLITL
+1 MRRNHPDNVSIHYNKSITLNNHSMKGINKFLLFITL
-14 FISAGITSVYA
+14 FISAGISSVYA

-37 TDENGQPLPGAY
+37 SDENGQPLPGAY
-49 VYIKGTEVG
+49 VYIKDTQVG
-58 TTTNLDGMYV
+58 TTANLDGMYV
-68 IDINQTDELTFSFI
+68 IDIDPSDELTFSFI
-82 SYLEQTIKPRSSSN
+82 GYLEQTLKPGKGS
-96 TLNVSLKPDTNALE
+96 TLNVSLQPDSNAIE

-123 AIVSS
+123 AVVSA

-195 ITDLDADEIESFS
+195 ISDLDADEIDSFS

-245 VEQNL
+245 VEQNI

-268 ANEALVN
+268 ANEASFN
-275 DGMEPMYSDDVI
+275 DGLDPTKYPDDLI
-287 DLHESGADPDL
+287 ALYESNADPDL
-298 YPNAQWTDLI
+298 YPNSQWTDLI
-308 ARTIHGQRYTL
+308 ARTVHGQRYTL
-319 SFRGGTENAKYF
+319 NFRGGTENAKYF
-331 VTGGYQQKD
+331 VSAGYQQKD

-376 SIDLAGQYTA
+376 SVDLAGQYTM

-404 PPHLFPMV
+404 PPHLFPFV
-412 YSDGTVSTYPG
+412 YSDGSVSTYEK
-423 GETDGN
+423 ETDGN

-458 DLHFITEGLSARGAV
+458 DLKFITEGLSARAAV

-478 NTLSKL
+478 ETLYKL
-484 RNYGP
+484 RDYHP
-489 SKYHATGRDPET
+489 SRYHALSRDETTGE
-501 GALIYNQIVAGSPDV
+501 LILHTVYNGSPDV
-516 KEVEITGNTYD
+516 DQVKITSSGYD
-527 RQIYVEA
+527 RQIYIEA
-534 ALEYNNTFAGKHA
+534 AIEYNRTFAGKHA
-547 VGAMLLY
+547 VGAMVLY
-554 NQKERQKNGEALVY
+554 NQKERQKYNDALTY
-568 RTQGLVGRITYGYD
+568 RTQGLVGRVTYGYD

-609 AVGASY
+609 AVGVSY

-626 LKRVLSSAK
+626 LKNVLSSAK
-635 VRASFGRTGNDD
+635 IRASVGRTGNDD

-663 HTFNQGISSGGAT
+663 HTFNQGITSGGAS

-731 RNTIPQY
+731 RNTIPGY

-745 WQNYGRVRNQGLDAS
+745 WQNYGRVRNQGVDAS
-760 IDMMKSFGD
+760 IDMMKQFGD
-769 WKVSARGTFTFA
+769 WKISARGTFTFA

-815 LYTIDDFIVT
+815 LYTEDDFIRST
-825 KNDNGTDAYTLRP
+825 NTNGTYAYTLRP

-873 VGHPYQTPE
+873 VGHPYKNPE
-882 INFGFGFNVEWKG
+882 INYGFGFNVEWKG

-908 SILLA
+908 SVLLA

-935 LDRWTTENPS
+935 LDRWTAENPR
-945 QDVVYPR
+945 QDVTYPR
-952 LHVGYGS
+952 LHVGYGNS
-959 RAPGGS
+959 INDEPSTWWLRDG
-965 VMVRSSASRMQ
+965 
-976 RSDTSFLKR
+976 SFLRLKNAEIGYVLPEKALKTLR
-985 PSGPSRSADCVS
+985 ISGLRIYLLGENLAVFDHIKFWDPEQGNRNKGVS
-997 ICSERTSACSTISSS
+997 YPMS
-1012 GILNRVTGT
+1012 
-1021 RESAILCSIHSL
+1021 HSFTL
-1033 SEFNLTSKKDK
+1033 GVELDF
-1044 YEKIYIEN
+1044 
-1052 YSCRSSCS
+1052 
-1060 RRDYFVR
+1060 
-1067 LS
+1067 

>member
-82 SYLEQTIKPRSSSN
+82 SYLEQTIKPRSASN

-275 DGMEPMYSDDVI
+275 DGMEPLYSDDVI

-423 GETDGN
+423 GETDAN

-516 KEVEITGNTYD
+516 KQVEITGNTYD

-663 HTFNQGISSGGAT
+663 HTFNQGITSGGAN

-952 LHVGYGS
+952 LHVGYGNS
-959 RAPGGS
+959 INDEPSTWWLRDG
-965 VMVRSSASRMQ
+965 
-976 RSDTSFLKR
+976 SFLRLKNAEIGYVLPEKALR
-985 PSGPSRSADCVS
+985 TLKISGLRIYLLGENLCVFDH
-997 ICSERTSACSTISSS
+997 IKFWDPEQ
-1012 GILNRVTGT
+1012 GNRNKGV
-1021 RESAILCSIHSL
+1021 SYPMQHSFTL
-1033 SEFNLTSKKDK
+1033 GVQLDF
-1044 YEKIYIEN
+1044 
-1052 YSCRSSCS
+1052 
-1060 RRDYFVR
+1060 
-1067 LS
+1067 

>member
-82 SYLEQTIKPRSSSN
+82 SYLEQTIKPRSASN

-275 DGMEPMYSDDVI
+275 DGMEPLYSDDVI

-376 SIDLAGQYTA
+376 SIDLAGQYTT

-423 GETDGN
+423 GETDAN

-484 RNYGP
+484 RNYSP

-554 NQKERQKNGEALVY
+554 NQKERQKNNEALVY

-760 IDMMKSFGD
+760 VDMMKSFGD
-769 WKVSARGTFTFA
+769 WKISARGTFTFA

-825 KNDNGTDAYTLRP
+825 KNDNGTDSYALRP

-935 LDRWTTENPS
+935 LNRWTTENPS

-952 LHVGYGS
+952 LHVGYGNS
-959 RAPGGS
+959 INDEPSTWWLRDG
-965 VMVRSSASRMQ
+965 
-976 RSDTSFLKR
+976 SFLRLKNAEIGYVLPEKALR
-985 PSGPSRSADCVS
+985 TLKISGLRIYLLGENLCVFDH
-997 ICSERTSACSTISSS
+997 IKFWDPEQ
-1012 GILNRVTGT
+1012 GNRNKGV
-1021 RESAILCSIHSL
+1021 SYPMQHSFTL
-1033 SEFNLTSKKDK
+1033 GVQLDF
-1044 YEKIYIEN
+1044 
-1052 YSCRSSCS
+1052 
-1060 RRDYFVR
+1060 
-1067 LS
+1067 

>member
-82 SYLEQTIKPRSSSN
+82 SYLEQTIKPRSASN

-275 DGMEPMYSDDVI
+275 DGMEPLYSGDVI

-516 KEVEITGNTYD
+516 KQVEITGNTYD

-554 NQKERQKNGEALVY
+554 NQKERQKNNEALVY

-952 LHVGYGS
+952 LHVGYGNS
-959 RAPGGS
+959 INDEPSTWWLRDG
-965 VMVRSSASRMQ
+965 
-976 RSDTSFLKR
+976 SFLRLKNAEIGYVLPEKALR
-985 PSGPSRSADCVS
+985 TLKISGLRIYLLGENLCVFDH
-997 ICSERTSACSTISSS
+997 IKFWDPEQ
-1012 GILNRVTGT
+1012 GNRNKGV
-1021 RESAILCSIHSL
+1021 SYPMQHSFTL
-1033 SEFNLTSKKDK
+1033 GVQLDF
-1044 YEKIYIEN
+1044 
-1052 YSCRSSCS
+1052 
-1060 RRDYFVR
+1060 
-1067 LS
+1067 

>member
-1 MKGLYRFLMLITL
+1 MRRNHPYNVSIHYNKSITLNNHSMKGINRFLLLITL
-14 FISAGITSVYA
+14 FVSAGISSVYA

-37 TDENGQPLPGAY
+37 SDENGQPLPGAY
-49 VYIKGTEVG
+49 VYIKDTKVG
-58 TTTNLDGMYV
+58 TTANLDGMYV
-68 IDINQTDELTFSFI
+68 IDIDPSDELTFSFI
-82 SYLEQTIKPRSSSN
+82 GYLEQTLKPGKSS
-96 TLNVSLKPDTNALE
+96 TVNVSLQPDSNALE

-123 AIVSS
+123 AVVSA

-195 ITDLDADEIESFS
+195 ISDLDADEIDSFS

-268 ANEALVN
+268 ANEASFN
-275 DGMEPMYSDDVI
+275 DGLDPTKYPDDLI
-287 DLHESGADPDL
+287 ALYESGADPDL
-298 YPNAQWTDLI
+298 YPNSQWTDLI
-308 ARTIHGQRYTL
+308 ARTVHGQRYTL
-319 SFRGGTENAKYF
+319 NFRGGTENAKYF
-331 VTGGYQQKD
+331 VSAGYQQKD

-376 SIDLAGQYTA
+376 SVDLAGQYTM

-404 PPHLFPMV
+404 PPHLFPFV
-412 YSDGTVSTYPG
+412 YSDGSVSTYEK
-423 GETDGN
+423 ETDAN

-458 DLHFITEGLSARGAV
+458 DLKFITEGLSARAAV
-473 SFDLE
+473 SFDLKE
-478 NTLSKL
+478 TLYKL
-484 RNYGP
+484 RDYHP
-489 SKYHATGRDPET
+489 SKYHAIGRDET
-501 GALIYNQIVAGSPDV
+501 TGELILNTVYNGSPDV
-516 KEVEITGNTYD
+516 DQVKITSSGYD
-527 RQIYVEA
+527 RQIYIEA
-534 ALEYNNTFAGKHA
+534 AIEYNRTFAGKHA
-547 VGAMLLY
+547 VGAMGLY
-554 NQKERQKNGEALVY
+554 NQKERQTYDDALTY
-568 RTQGLVGRITYGYD
+568 RTQGLVGRVTYGYD

-609 AVGASY
+609 AVGVSY

-626 LKRVLSSAK
+626 LKNVLSSAK
-635 VRASFGRTGNDD
+635 IRASVGRTGNDD

-663 HTFNQGISSGGAT
+663 HTFNQGITSGGAS

-731 RNTIPQY
+731 RNTIPGY
-738 AGFHQNP
+738 AGFHEKP
-745 WQNYGRVRNQGLDAS
+745 WQNYGRVRNQGVDAS
-760 IDMMKSFGD
+760 IDMMKQFGD
-769 WKVSARGTFTFA
+769 WKISARGTFTFA
-781 RNKVLEIDELTPS
+781 RNKVLEIDELTPD

-807 QELYIAER
+807 QEVYIAER
-815 LYTIDDFIVT
+815 LYTEDDFIRST
-825 KNDNGTDAYTLRP
+825 NTNGTYAYTLRP
-838 GLPQPALGGIIGPG
+838 GLPTPTFGGIIGPG

-865 DTNDKVRG
+865 DTKDKVRG
-873 VGHPYQTPE
+873 VGHPYKNPE
-882 INFGFGFNVEWKG
+882 INYGFGFNVEWKG

-935 LDRWTTENPS
+935 LDRWTADNPR
-945 QDVVYPR
+945 QDVTYPR
-952 LHVGYGS
+952 LHVGYGNS
-959 RAPGGS
+959 INDEPSTWWLRDG
-965 VMVRSSASRMQ
+965 
-976 RSDTSFLKR
+976 SFLRLKNAEIGYVLPEKALKTLR
-985 PSGPSRSADCVS
+985 ISGLRFYLLGENLAVFDHVKFWDPEQGNRNKGVS
-997 ICSERTSACSTISSS
+997 YPMS
-1012 GILNRVTGT
+1012 
-1021 RESAILCSIHSL
+1021 HSFTL
-1033 SEFNLTSKKDK
+1033 GVELDF
-1044 YEKIYIEN
+1044 
-1052 YSCRSSCS
+1052 
-1060 RRDYFVR
+1060 
-1067 LS
+1067 

>member
-1 MKGLYRFLMLITL
+1 MKGINRFLLLITL
-14 FISAGITSVYA
+14 FVSAGISSVYA

-37 TDENGQPLPGAY
+37 SDENGQPLPGAY
-49 VYIKGTEVG
+49 VYIKDTQVG
-58 TTTNLDGMYV
+58 TTANLDGMYV
-68 IDINQTDELTFSFI
+68 IDIDPSDELTFSFI
-82 SYLEQTIKPRSSSN
+82 GYLEQTLKPGKSS
-96 TLNVSLKPDTNALE
+96 TMNVSLQPDSNALE

-123 AIVSS
+123 AVVSA

-195 ITDLDADEIESFS
+195 ISDLDADEIDSFS

-268 ANEALVN
+268 ANEASFN
-275 DGMEPMYSDDVI
+275 DGLDPTKYPDDLI
-287 DLHESGADPDL
+287 ALYESGADPDL
-298 YPNAQWTDLI
+298 YPNSQWTDLI
-308 ARTIHGQRYTL
+308 ARTVHGQRYTL
-319 SFRGGTENAKYF
+319 NFRGGTENAKYF
-331 VTGGYQQKD
+331 VSAGYQQKD

-376 SIDLAGQYTA
+376 SVDLAGQYTM

-404 PPHLFPMV
+404 PPHLFPFV
-412 YSDGTVSTYPG
+412 YSDGSVSTYEK
-423 GETDGN
+423 ETDGN

-458 DLHFITEGLSARGAV
+458 DLKFITEGLSARAAV
-473 SFDLE
+473 SFDLKE
-478 NTLSKL
+478 TLYKL
-484 RNYGP
+484 RDYHP
-489 SKYHATGRDPET
+489 SKYHAIGRDET
-501 GALIYNQIVAGSPDV
+501 TGELILNTVYNGSPDV
-516 KEVEITGNTYD
+516 DQVKITSSGYD
-527 RQIYVEA
+527 RQIYIEA
-534 ALEYNNTFAGKHA
+534 AIEYNRTFAGKHA
-547 VGAMLLY
+547 VGAMVLY
-554 NQKERQKNGEALVY
+554 NQKERQKYDDALTY
-568 RTQGLVGRITYGYD
+568 RTQGLVGRVTYGYD

-609 AVGASY
+609 AVGVSY

-626 LKRVLSSAK
+626 LKNVLSSAK
-635 VRASFGRTGNDD
+635 IRASVGRTGNDD

-663 HTFNQGISSGGAT
+663 HTFNQGITSGGAS

-731 RNTIPQY
+731 RNTIPGY
-738 AGFHQNP
+738 AGFHEKP
-745 WQNYGRVRNQGLDAS
+745 WQNYGRVRNQGVDAS
-760 IDMMKSFGD
+760 IDMMKQFGD
-769 WKVSARGTFTFA
+769 WKISARGTFTFA
-781 RNKVLEIDELTPS
+781 RNKVLEIDELTPD

-807 QELYIAER
+807 QEVYIAER
-815 LYTIDDFIVT
+815 LYTEDDFIRST
-825 KNDNGTDAYTLRP
+825 NTNGTYAYTLRP
-838 GLPQPALGGIIGPG
+838 GLPTPTFGGIIGPG

-865 DTNDKVRG
+865 DTKDKVRG
-873 VGHPYQTPE
+873 VGHPYKNPE
-882 INFGFGFNVEWKG
+882 INYGFGFNVEWKG

-913 SGNSTFWPFNWGVEK
+913 SSNSTFWPFNWGVEK

-935 LDRWTTENPS
+935 LDRWTADNPR
-945 QDVVYPR
+945 QDVTYPR
-952 LHVGYGS
+952 LHVGYGNS
-959 RAPGGS
+959 INDEPSTWWLRDG
-965 VMVRSSASRMQ
+965 
-976 RSDTSFLKR
+976 SFLRLKNAEIGYVLPEKALKTLR
-985 PSGPSRSADCVS
+985 ISGLRFYLLGENLAVFDHVKFWDPEQGNRNKGVS
-997 ICSERTSACSTISSS
+997 YPMS
-1012 GILNRVTGT
+1012 
-1021 RESAILCSIHSL
+1021 HSFTL
-1033 SEFNLTSKKDK
+1033 GVELDF
-1044 YEKIYIEN
+1044 
-1052 YSCRSSCS
+1052 
-1060 RRDYFVR
+1060 
-1067 LS
+1067 

>member
-82 SYLEQTIKPRSSSN
+82 SYLEQTIKPRSASN

-275 DGMEPMYSDDVI
+275 DGMEPLYSDDVI

-429 NRNPYYMLYQ
+429 NRNPYFMLYQ

-554 NQKERQKNGEALVY
+554 NQKERQKNNEALVY

-663 HTFNQGISSGGAT
+663 HTFNQGITSGGAN

-825 KNDNGTDAYTLRP
+825 KNDNGSDAYTLRP

-952 LHVGYGS
+952 LHVGYGNS
-959 RAPGGS
+959 INDEPSTWWLRDG
-965 VMVRSSASRMQ
+965 
-976 RSDTSFLKR
+976 SFLRLKNAEIGYVLPEKALR
-985 PSGPSRSADCVS
+985 TLKISGLRIYLLGENLCVFDH
-997 ICSERTSACSTISSS
+997 IKFWDPEQ
-1012 GILNRVTGT
+1012 GNRNKGV
-1021 RESAILCSIHSL
+1021 SYPMQHSFTL
-1033 SEFNLTSKKDK
+1033 GVQLDF
-1044 YEKIYIEN
+1044 
-1052 YSCRSSCS
+1052 
-1060 RRDYFVR
+1060 
-1067 LS
+1067 

>member
-275 DGMEPMYSDDVI
+275 DGMEPMYSGDVI

-516 KEVEITGNTYD
+516 KQVEITGNTYD

-554 NQKERQKNGEALVY
+554 NQKERQKNNEALVY

-825 KNDNGTDAYTLRP
+825 KNDNDTDAYTLRP

-952 LHVGYGS
+952 LHVGYGNS
-959 RAPGGS
+959 INDEPSTWWLRDG
-965 VMVRSSASRMQ
+965 
-976 RSDTSFLKR
+976 SFLRLKNAEIGYVLPEKALR
-985 PSGPSRSADCVS
+985 TLKISGLRIYLLGENLCVFDH
-997 ICSERTSACSTISSS
+997 IKFWDPEQ
-1012 GILNRVTGT
+1012 GNRNKGV
-1021 RESAILCSIHSL
+1021 SYPMQHSFTL
-1033 SEFNLTSKKDK
+1033 GVQLDF
-1044 YEKIYIEN
+1044 
-1052 YSCRSSCS
+1052 
-1060 RRDYFVR
+1060 
-1067 LS
+1067 

>member
-82 SYLEQTIKPRSSSN
+82 SYLEQTIKPRSASN

-275 DGMEPMYSDDVI
+275 DGMEPMYSGDVI

-423 GETDGN
+423 GETDAN

-516 KEVEITGNTYD
+516 KQVEITGNTYD

-554 NQKERQKNGEALVY
+554 NQKERQKNNEALVY

-663 HTFNQGISSGGAT
+663 HTFNQGITSGGAT

-873 VGHPYQTPE
+873 VGHPYRTPE

-952 LHVGYGS
+952 LHVGYGNS
-959 RAPGGS
+959 INDEPSTWWLRDG
-965 VMVRSSASRMQ
+965 
-976 RSDTSFLKR
+976 SFLRLKNAEIGYVLPEKALR
-985 PSGPSRSADCVS
+985 TLKISGLRIYLLGENLCVFDH
-997 ICSERTSACSTISSS
+997 IKFWDPEQ
-1012 GILNRVTGT
+1012 GNRNKGV
-1021 RESAILCSIHSL
+1021 SYPMQHSFTL
-1033 SEFNLTSKKDK
+1033 GVQLDF
-1044 YEKIYIEN
+1044 
-1052 YSCRSSCS
+1052 
-1060 RRDYFVR
+1060 
-1067 LS
+1067 

>member
-1 MKGLYRFLMLITL
+1 MRRNHPDNVSIHYNKSITLNNHSMKGINKFLLFITL
-14 FISAGITSVYA
+14 FISAGISSVYA

-37 TDENGQPLPGAY
+37 SDENGQPLPGAY
-49 VYIKGTEVG
+49 VYIKDTQVG
-58 TTTNLDGMYV
+58 TTANLDGMYV
-68 IDINQTDELTFSFI
+68 IDIDPSDELTFSFI
-82 SYLEQTIKPRSSSN
+82 GYLEQTLKPGKGS
-96 TLNVSLKPDTNALE
+96 TLNVSLQPDSNAIE

-123 AIVSS
+123 AVVSA

-195 ITDLDADEIESFS
+195 ISDLDADEIDSFS

-245 VEQNL
+245 VEQNI

-268 ANEALVN
+268 ANEASFN
-275 DGMEPMYSDDVI
+275 DGLDPTKYPDDLI
-287 DLHESGADPDL
+287 ALYESNADPDL
-298 YPNAQWTDLI
+298 YPNSQWTDLI
-308 ARTIHGQRYTL
+308 ARTVHGQRYTL
-319 SFRGGTENAKYF
+319 NFRGGTENAKYF
-331 VTGGYQQKD
+331 VSAGYQQKD

-376 SIDLAGQYTA
+376 SVDLAGQYTM

-404 PPHLFPMV
+404 PPHLFPFV
-412 YSDGTVSTYPG
+412 YSDGSVSTYEK
-423 GETDGN
+423 ETDGN

-458 DLHFITEGLSARGAV
+458 DLKFITEGLSARATV

-478 NTLSKL
+478 ETLYKL
-484 RNYGP
+484 RDYHP
-489 SKYHATGRDPET
+489 SKYHALSRDETTGE
-501 GALIYNQIVAGSPDV
+501 LILDTVYNGSPDV
-516 KEVEITGNTYD
+516 DQVIITSSGYD
-527 RQIYVEA
+527 RQIYIEA
-534 ALEYNNTFAGKHA
+534 AIEYNRTFAGKHA
-547 VGAMLLY
+547 VGAMVLY
-554 NQKERQKNGEALVY
+554 NQKERQKYNDALTY
-568 RTQGLVGRITYGYD
+568 RTQGLVGRVTYGYD

-609 AVGASY
+609 AVGVSY

-626 LKRVLSSAK
+626 LKNVLSSAK
-635 VRASFGRTGNDD
+635 IRASVGRTGNDD

-663 HTFNQGISSGGAT
+663 HTFNQGITSGGAS

-731 RNTIPQY
+731 RNTIPGY

-745 WQNYGRVRNQGLDAS
+745 WQNYGRVRNQGVDAS
-760 IDMMKSFGD
+760 IDMMKQFGD
-769 WKVSARGTFTFA
+769 WKISARGTFTFA

-815 LYTIDDFIVT
+815 LYTEDDFIRST
-825 KNDNGTDAYTLRP
+825 NTNGTYAYTLRP

-873 VGHPYQTPE
+873 VGHPYKNPE
-882 INFGFGFNVEWKG
+882 INYGFGFNVEWKG

-908 SILLA
+908 SVLLA

-935 LDRWTTENPS
+935 LDRWTAENPR
-945 QDVVYPR
+945 QDVTYPR
-952 LHVGYGS
+952 LHVGYGNS
-959 RAPGGS
+959 INDEPSTWWLRDG
-965 VMVRSSASRMQ
+965 
-976 RSDTSFLKR
+976 SFLRLKNAEIGYVLPEKALKTLR
-985 PSGPSRSADCVS
+985 ISGLRIYLLGENLAVFDHIKFWDPEQGNRNKGVS
-997 ICSERTSACSTISSS
+997 YPMS
-1012 GILNRVTGT
+1012 
-1021 RESAILCSIHSL
+1021 HSFTL
-1033 SEFNLTSKKDK
+1033 GVELDF
-1044 YEKIYIEN
+1044 
-1052 YSCRSSCS
+1052 
-1060 RRDYFVR
+1060 
-1067 LS
+1067 

>member
-1 MKGLYRFLMLITL
+1 MKGLYRLLMLITL

-37 TDENGQPLPGAY
+37 TDEKGQPLPGAY
-49 VYIKGTEVG
+49 VYIKDTQVG
-58 TTTNLDGMYV
+58 TTANLDGMYV
-68 IDINQTDELTFSFI
+68 IDIDPSDELTFSFI
-82 SYLEQTIKPRSSSN
+82 GYLEQTLKPAAKSN
-96 TLNVSLKPDTNALE
+96 TLNVSLEPDTNALE

-123 AIVSS
+123 AVVSS

-135 DLKVTSTNI
+135 ELKVTSTNI

-268 ANEALVN
+268 ANEAMMN
-275 DGMEPMYSDDVI
+275 DGMDPMYSE
-287 DLHESGADPDL
+287 DLIQLYQSGVDPDL

-308 ARTIHGQRYTL
+308 ANTIHGQRYTL

-346 PESKYNSNFSYDRF
+346 SESKYNSNFSYDRF

-376 SIDLAGQYTA
+376 SIDLAGQYTT

-412 YSDGTVSTYPG
+412 YSDGTVSTYSG
-423 GETDGN
+423 GETDAN

-458 DLHFITEGLSARGAV
+458 DLKFITEGLSARAAV
-473 SFDLE
+473 SFDLK

-501 GALIYNQIVAGSPDV
+501 GELIFNQIVPGSPDV
-516 KEVEITGNTYD
+516 KQVEITGNTYD
-527 RQIYVEA
+527 RQIYIEA
-534 ALEYNNTFAGKHA
+534 AVEYNRTFAGKHA

-554 NQKERQKNGEALVY
+554 NQKERQENADALVY
-568 RTQGLVGRITYGYD
+568 RTQGLVGRVTYGFD

-615 MISNESWYPEG
+615 MISNESWYPEN
-626 LKRVLSSAK
+626 LKKVLSSAK
-635 VRASFGRTGNDD
+635 IRASFGRTGNDD

-654 YRATFSESG
+654 YRPTFSESG
-663 HTFNQGISSGGAT
+663 HIFNQGIGSNGAI

-720 FYNIRSAILLQ
+720 FYNIRSSILLQ
-731 RNTIPQY
+731 RNTIPSY
-738 AGFHQNP
+738 AGFHENP
-745 WQNYGRVRNQGLDAS
+745 WQNYGRVRNQGVDAS
-760 IDMMKSFGD
+760 VDMVKSFGE
-769 WKVSARGTFTFA
+769 WKLSARGTFTFA

-815 LYTIDDFIVT
+815 LYTEDDFIRT
-825 KNDNGTDAYTLRP
+825 TNDNGTYSYTLRP

-873 VGHPYQTPE
+873 VGHPYKTPE

-935 LDRWTTENPS
+935 LDRWTADNPS

-952 LHVGYGS
+952 LHVGYGNS
-959 RAPGGS
+959 INDEPSTWWLRDG
-965 VMVRSSASRMQ
+965 
-976 RSDTSFLKR
+976 SFLRLKNAEIGYVL
-985 PSGPSRSADCVS
+985 PEKAIKTLKISGLRIYLLGENLAVFDHVKFWDPEQGNRNKGVS
-997 ICSERTSACSTISSS
+997 YPMQ
-1012 GILNRVTGT
+1012 
-1021 RESAILCSIHSL
+1021 HSFTL
-1033 SEFNLTSKKDK
+1033 GVELDF
-1044 YEKIYIEN
+1044 
-1052 YSCRSSCS
+1052 
-1060 RRDYFVR
+1060 
-1067 LS
+1067 

>member
-1 MKGLYRFLMLITL
+1 MKGLYRFLMSIAL
-14 FISAGITSVYA
+14 FISAGIASVYA

-37 TDENGQPLPGAY
+37 TDEKGEPLPGAY
-49 VYIKGTEVG
+49 IYIKGTQVG
-58 TTTNLDGMYV
+58 TTTNLDGIYV
-68 IDINQTDELTFSFI
+68 IDIDPNQELTFSYI
-82 SYLEQTIKPRSSSN
+82 GYLEQIIKPLSSSN
-96 TLNVSLKPDTNALE
+96 TLNVALEPDSNALE
-110 EAVAVAYGAQKRQ
+110 EAVAVAYGAQKRE

-157 VQRNAEPGRDDAEFW
+157 VQRTAEPGRDDAEFW

-195 ITDLDADEIESFS
+195 ISDLDPDEIDSFS

-245 VEQNL
+245 IEHNL
-250 SVPYRIPDFVDS
+250 STPYRIPEFVDS

-268 ANEALVN
+268 ANEALFN
-275 DGMEPMYSDDVI
+275 DGMDQKYSE
-287 DLHESGADPDL
+287 DLINLYETGADPDL
-298 YPNAQWTDLI
+298 YPNSQWTDLI
-308 ARTIHGQRYTL
+308 ARTVHGQRYTL

-376 SIDLAGQYTA
+376 SIDLAGQYTT

-412 YSDGTVSTYPG
+412 YSDGSVATYEK
-423 GETDGN
+423 ETDAN

-444 EFQTNIQSRVNLRQ
+444 EFQTNIQSRINLRQ
-458 DLHFITEGLSARGAV
+458 DLHFITDGLSARGAV

-489 SKYHATGRDPET
+489 SKYHATGRDPDT
-501 GALIYNQIVAGSPDV
+501 GELILNQVYAGSPDV
-516 KEVEITGNTYD
+516 KQVEITGNTYD
-527 RQIYVEA
+527 RQIYIEA
-534 ALEYNNTFAGKHA
+534 AIEYNNVFAGKHA

-554 NQKERQKNGEALVY
+554 NQKERQKNADALVY
-568 RTQGLVGRITYGYD
+568 RTQGLVGRITYGFD

-609 AVGASY
+609 AVGVSY
-615 MISNESWYPEG
+615 MISNESWYPSNF
-626 LKRVLSSAK
+626 KKVLSSAK
-635 VRASFGRTGNDD
+635 IRASFGRTGNDD

-663 HTFNQGISSGGAT
+663 HTFNQGITDGGAT

-707 SFFNRAIQIQADY
+707 GFFNRAIQIQADY
-720 FYNIRSAILLQ
+720 FYNIRSSILLQ
-731 RNTIPQY
+731 RNTVPSY
-738 AGFHQNP
+738 AGFHENP
-745 WQNYGRVRNQGLDAS
+745 WQNYGKVRNQGVDAS
-760 IDMMKSFGD
+760 VDMVKSFGD

-807 QELYIAER
+807 QEVYIAER
-815 LYTIDDFIVT
+815 LYTEADFIRT
-825 KNDNGTDAYTLRP
+825 TNSNGTYSYTLRP
-838 GLPQPALGGIIGPG
+838 GLPQPALGGLIGPG

-873 VGHPYQTPE
+873 VGHPYNTPE

-895 IYASVFFSGVANT
+895 IYASIFFSGVANT
-908 SILLA
+908 SILLGE
-913 SGNSTFWPFNWGVEK
+913 GNSTFWPFNWGVEK

-935 LDRWTTENPS
+935 LDRWTAENPS

-952 LHVGYGS
+952 LHTGYGNS
-959 RAPGGS
+959 INDEPSTWWLRDG
-965 VMVRSSASRMQ
+965 
-976 RSDTSFLKR
+976 SFLRLKNAEIGYVLPEKALKAIKLHGLR
-985 PSGPSRSADCVS
+985 VYLLGENLAVWDHVKFWDPEQGNRNKGVS
-997 ICSERTSACSTISSS
+997 YPMS
-1012 GILNRVTGT
+1012 
-1021 RESAILCSIHSL
+1021 HSFTL
-1033 SEFNLTSKKDK
+1033 GVEIDF
-1044 YEKIYIEN
+1044 
-1052 YSCRSSCS
+1052 
-1060 RRDYFVR
+1060 
-1067 LS
+1067 

>member
-82 SYLEQTIKPRSSSN
+82 SYLEQTIKPRSASN

-275 DGMEPMYSDDVI
+275 DGMEPMYSGDVI

-516 KEVEITGNTYD
+516 KQVEITGNTYD

-554 NQKERQKNGEALVY
+554 NQKERQKNNEALVY

-873 VGHPYQTPE
+873 VGHPYKNPE
-882 INFGFGFNVEWKG
+882 INYGFGFNVEWKG

-908 SILLA
+908 SILLGE
-913 SGNSTFWPFNWGVEK
+913 GNSTFWPFNWGVEK

-935 LDRWTTENPS
+935 LDRWTAENPR
-945 QDVVYPR
+945 QDVTYPR
-952 LHVGYGS
+952 LHVGYGNS
-959 RAPGGS
+959 INDEPSTWWLRDG
-965 VMVRSSASRMQ
+965 
-976 RSDTSFLKR
+976 SFLRLKNAEIGYVLPEKALKTLR
-985 PSGPSRSADCVS
+985 ISGLRIYLLGENLAVFDHVKYWDPEQGNRNKGVS
-997 ICSERTSACSTISSS
+997 YPMS
-1012 GILNRVTGT
+1012 
-1021 RESAILCSIHSL
+1021 HSFTL
-1033 SEFNLTSKKDK
+1033 GVELDF
-1044 YEKIYIEN
+1044 
-1052 YSCRSSCS
+1052 
-1060 RRDYFVR
+1060 
-1067 LS
+1067 

>member
-82 SYLEQTIKPRSSSN
+82 SYLEQTIKPRSASN

-376 SIDLAGQYTA
+376 SIDLAGQYTT

-423 GETDGN
+423 GETDAN

-825 KNDNGTDAYTLRP
+825 KNDNGTDSYALRP

-935 LDRWTTENPS
+935 LNRWTTENPS

-952 LHVGYGS
+952 LHVGYGNS
-959 RAPGGS
+959 INDEPSTWWLRDG
-965 VMVRSSASRMQ
+965 
-976 RSDTSFLKR
+976 SFLRLKNAEIGYVLPEKALR
-985 PSGPSRSADCVS
+985 TLKISGLRIYLLGENLCVFDH
-997 ICSERTSACSTISSS
+997 IKFWDPEQ
-1012 GILNRVTGT
+1012 GNRNKGV
-1021 RESAILCSIHSL
+1021 SYPMQHSFTL
-1033 SEFNLTSKKDK
+1033 GVQLDF
-1044 YEKIYIEN
+1044 
-1052 YSCRSSCS
+1052 
-1060 RRDYFVR
+1060 
-1067 LS
+1067 